1 MHFVKGM
8 TTLYSVNEWKENYI
22 KSKRIMDIP
31 LFKNYRIKK
40 LYDLWRNFVKKHK
53 KKFYEEKLRRKSI
66 HVDPFLLE
74 GIFQI
79 RSILEQLKQ
88 KVDVFKVKFILI

>member
-1 MHFVKGM
+1 M
-8 TTLYSVNEWKENYI
+8 N
-22 KSKRIMDIP
+22 IP

-74 GIFQI
+74 GIFNI
-79 RSILEQLKQ
+79 RRILDELKR
-88 KVDVFKVKFILI
+88 KLDIFKVNYI